1 MMVPNNFQVSLDA
14 AFPAP
19 GNGGAGPVTGN
30 SLAIAAAGG
39 PATNPTVSIPGP
51 RPTASLPA
59 FDAMGRLVRTRPVAD
74 SGNATR
80 SLQDR
85 PAGIHSLHYGAFS
98 QRLMAH

>member
-39 PATNPTVSIPGP
+39 SVTNLIVSIPGP
-51 RPTASLPA
+51 LPTTSLPA
-59 FDAMGRLVRTRPVAD
+59 FDAMSRLVRTQPVAD
-74 SGNATR
+74 SGIATR
-80 SLQDR
+80 SL
-85 PAGIHSLHYGAFS
+85 
-98 QRLMAH
+98 